1 MKSYIVG
8 FVCAI
13 LLTCIAY
20 FLVVDRVLSGTLLVW
35 ALMGLALVQ
44 VLVQLVF
51 FLHFG
56 QGKEAKWNNAAFYFM
71 LIVLVILVIGS
82 LWIMQNLNYNM
93 MMTPEQMDEYMLK
106 QGSKGF

>member
-8 FVCAI
+8 FICAI
-13 LLTCIAY
+13 ILTLIAY
-20 FLVVDRVLSGTLLVW
+20 SLVVNHVLTGTLLVW
-35 ALMGLALVQ
+35 TLMGLALVQ

-56 QGKEAKWNNAAFYFM
+56 RGKEAKWNSAAFYFM

-93 MMTPEQMDEYMLK
+93 MMTPEQTDEYMLK